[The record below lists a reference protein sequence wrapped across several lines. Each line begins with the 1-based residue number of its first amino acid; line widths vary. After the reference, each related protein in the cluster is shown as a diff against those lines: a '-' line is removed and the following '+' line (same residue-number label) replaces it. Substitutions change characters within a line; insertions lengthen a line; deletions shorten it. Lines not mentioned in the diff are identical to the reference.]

1 MVALTWYFQSTG
13 ETVANEGP
21 WELRWSLRLFQWVS
35 GIIKISLNIY
45 WVFLKPPSVDFLW
58 SNIDPVYSDG
68 IWFCCR
74 EARQYQWEKDFSCWG
89 CRIAWRHRVF
99 LWSNYE
105 GHQSYTFSKSTLGAR
120 TINKEFILI
129 RGSIH
134 DTVIFLSTVPD
145 RNRFQWALFD
155 WRFRYLKL
163 ILTGV
168 FNVESFRNICLSQST
183 MWLKRKS
190 EAPETEREQRTCLLF
205 FSHQI
210 TEKQI
215 SKAGRRPH
223 LCSFQRQTLIE
234 TWGGDDHAFSGWWT
248 ERVCSHSLHWWI
260 QSASSPPFFFPGRLI
275 KPTLEADFFS
285 HCQQMPACIC
295 ISTLPL
301 KRHPGFFTAT
311 LH

>member
-1 MVALTWYFQSTG
+1 MWKVLGTSVCPRAQCDWNARAKPQRQK
-13 ETVANEGP
+13 ENREH
-21 WELRWSLRLFQWVS
+21 VS
-35 GIIKISLNIY
+35 
-45 WVFLKPPSVDFLW
+45 F
-58 SNIDPVYSDG
+58 
-68 IWFCCR
+68 
-74 EARQYQWEKDFSCWG
+74 
-89 CRIAWRHRVF
+89 
-99 LWSNYE
+99 
-105 GHQSYTFSKSTLGAR
+105 
-120 TINKEFILI
+120 
-129 RGSIH
+129 
-134 DTVIFLSTVPD
+134 
-145 RNRFQWALFD
+145 
-155 WRFRYLKL
+155 
-163 ILTGV
+163 
-168 FNVESFRNICLSQST
+168 
-183 MWLKRKS
+183 
-190 EAPETEREQRTCLLF
+190 F